1 MLSRKFLKYLSSFQA
16 RMKTIFEMLE
26 VPVEQVARA
35 SSSAT
40 VHDRAAAGEAPA
52 FCRRV
57 AVGTGEQRM
66 GFCVAWP
73 SQQGRVAALQ
83 TLSGLW
89 GTSVE
94 RERLGGAA
102 GRTPRLPR
110 LSCCGI
116 GRAPWGQQEAGVHT
130 SLCLGGKCY
139 QVPKAFA
146 FASAL
151 RHSILR
157 ALLCVL
163 WEPTICKDTLLG

>member
-1 MLSRKFLKYLSSFQA
+1 MQESGSGHW
-16 RMKTIFEMLE
+16 
-26 VPVEQVARA
+26 RA
-35 SSSAT
+35 ENG
-40 VHDRAAAGEAPA
+40 VLC
-52 FCRRV
+52 CR
-57 AVGTGEQRM
+57 T
-66 GFCVAWP
+66 
-73 SQQGRVAALQ
+73 SQQGPVVALQ

-89 GTSVE
+89 GTCVE

-102 GRTPRLPR
+102 GRTLCLPR
-110 LSCCGI
+110 LSCCGR

-130 SLCLGGKCY
+130 SLCLGGECY

-163 WEPTICKDTLLG
+163 WERAICKDTLLG